1 MADNN
6 ISFEVQGLKE
16 LEQALL
22 EIGQAAS
29 AKALFPAL
37 MAAGLPIQK
46 EAEKLAP
53 ISDAPHY
60 RYKKVKAAKVAK
72 TGNKIVDKYNRLQA
86 VAAVKGKK
94 ERILVQPGNLR
105 KNISR
110 KRLKGKKYA
119 DITNGDA
126 FVGVSWRGNAFY
138 GRFIEFG
145 TSKYPAKPFL
155 RPAFDAKK
163 EEALTIFKQ
172 KLADNIEKQRQ
183 KIAQR
188 TQSLS

>member
-37 MAAGLPIQK
+37 MSAGLPIQK
-46 EAEKLAP
+46 EAKKLAP
-53 ISDAPHY
+53 KATEPYY
-60 RYKKVKAAKVAK
+60 RYKKKRNSNN
-72 TGNKIVDKYNRLQA
+72 TDEESGSQKIQ
-86 VAAVKGKK
+86 
-94 ERILVQPGNLR
+94 VQPGGLR
-105 KNISR
+105 KSIAR
-110 KRLKGKKYA
+110 KRLKESVLG
-119 DITNGDA
+119 NGA
-126 FVGVSWRGNAFY
+126 NIAISWRGSGFY

-172 KLADNIEKQRQ
+172 KLAENIEKQRQ